1 MFWNEDR
8 IKWYLVASE
17 YTKYHDNMKL
27 EIKKIIPEGESLV
40 DFGCGLGILPM
51 KLSDYLSD
59 IIGVDYDEHV
69 LGILEDSISK
79 KNIKNFKTICS
90 NCYNGEL
97 VENIVKPDNILFSHF
112 GNIQDYFYNFY
123 NLFNKRMI
131 IIRNDV
137 EKNIVHNHNKNTIQD
152 ICNFL
157 EERKISYN
165 IYRQTYEFG
174 QPLKD
179 EEEVLKYLDDI
190 SEDAK
195 IIGSVNTIKIDPE
208 TKKITG
214 YNTDGRGFIAS
225 LDELKIPFRKQK
237 VVLVGVGGAGRA
249 IAIQLAYEGVGELC
263 IKELNKDLANEIKE
277 TINKHSPNVNVKI
290 LADNEETLK
299 EELKNACL
307 LINATPLGMKGRES
321 LCVISGPEVLH
332 KDLFVYDIVYDPRET
347 LLMKYAKQAGCKTTN
362 GINMMIWQGAI
373 AFKIWFDIDMP
384 QDYVRQELFEK

>member
-1 MFWNEDR
+1 MSNR
-8 IKWYLVASE
+8 IQGTTGLIGLIGDPLKHSRSPHMHNSAFDKLGLDYVYLCFEVP
-17 YTKYHDNMKL
+17 K
-27 EIKKIIPEGESLV
+27 
-40 DFGCGLGILPM
+40 
-51 KLSDYLSD
+51 
-59 IIGVDYDEHV
+59 
-69 LGILEDSISK
+69 
-79 KNIKNFKTICS
+79 
-90 NCYNGEL
+90 GEL
-97 VENIVKPDNILFSHF
+97 KSGIEALKTFSAKGSNITFPHK
-112 GNIQDYFYNFY
+112 QD
-123 NLFNKRMI
+123 
-131 IIRNDV
+131 
-137 EKNIVHNHNKNTIQD
+137 
-152 ICNFL
+152 
-157 EERKISYN
+157 
-165 IYRQTYEFG
+165 
-174 QPLKD
+174 
-179 EEEVLKYLDDI
+179 VLKYLDDI

-277 TINKHSPNVNVKI
+277 TINKHIPNVNVKI

-299 EELKNACL
+299 EELKGACL
-307 LINATPLGMKGRES
+307 LVNATPLGMKGRES